1 MRAVTLSPMPV
12 LLVLLVGLMLV
23 VPAPSRA
30 ADDSLYL
37 AFGKKAGIAGLS
49 RDFVD
54 RLKTDPRVGHF
65 FKDTKPEGLTE
76 QLTAQICVVSGGPC
90 KYEGATMP
98 KAHLDMHITRA
109 DFNAVVEI
117 LQDAMDARGIPFAE
131 QNRLLARLAP
141 MHREI
146 EGR

>member
-1 MRAVTLSPMPV
+1 MKRDAK
-12 LLVLLVGLMLV
+12 GAKRWV
-23 VPAPSRA
+23 VK
-30 ADDSLYL
+30 L
-37 AFGKKAGIAGLS
+37 GTGI
-49 RDFVD
+49 
-54 RLKTDPRVGHF
+54 
-65 FKDTKPEGLTE
+65 LTNASGQIDIPQIE